1 MKKLPNRFLDM
12 MKLNDEDEFDEM
24 IEEDMDDE
32 DEEYEEEQ
40 KEKKGLFFFF
50 NKNKEAEEEEEEI
63 PEPAVQ
69 KTTRVTPAASDN
81 RRTRVAAR
89 KATSNIVS
97 IGRGEEVKV
106 VKPQS
111 FIESKTITDY
121 LKANKTVVVNLEGI
135 EITTAQRIIDCIGGA
150 SYALGG
156 SLEPISN
163 KIFIVAPKDIEI
175 SGDLIDE
182 LAGGEN
188 FISPDLGSF

>member
-1 MKKLPNRFLDM
+1 MGKLSNRFLNM
-12 MKLNDEDEFDEM
+12 MKLNDEDEFEEM
-24 IEEDMDDE
+24 IEDDF
-32 DEEYEEEQ
+32 EEEV
-40 KEKKGLFFFF
+40 
-50 NKNKEAEEEEEEI
+50 EEEEERGGFSFFRSRKQETEEVEE
-63 PEPAVQ
+63 EPVVA
-69 KTTRVTPAASDN
+69 KTTRVTPAVTE
-81 RRTRVAAR
+81 TRKPRNTR
-89 KATSNIVS
+89 KTSNIVS
-97 IGRGEEVKV
+97 IGRGDEVKV

-175 SGDLIDE
+175 SGDLRDE
-182 LAGGEN
+182 LAGES

>member
-1 MKKLPNRFLDM
+1 MKKLPSRFLDM
-12 MKLNDEDEFDEM
+12 MKLNDDDEFDEM
-24 IEEDMDDE
+24 IEEDLEEE
-32 DEEYEEEQ
+32 DEYEEEERG
-40 KEKKGLFFFF
+40 EKKGLFSFFG
-50 NKNKEAEEEEEEI
+50 KKKEEEEEEEEEI
-63 PEPAVQ
+63 APQ
-69 KTTRVTPAASDN
+69 KTTRVATP
-81 RRTRVAAR
+81 VAAPARNRSAGR
-89 KATSNIVS
+89 KSSNIVS

-121 LKANKTVVVNLEGI
+121 LKANKTVVMNLEGV

-163 KIFIVAPKDIEI
+163 KIFIVAPKDVEI

-182 LAGGEN
+182 LAGGDN
-188 FISPDLGSF
+188 LISPDLGSF

>member
-1 MKKLPNRFLDM
+1 MKKLPSRFLDM
-12 MKLNDEDEFDEM
+12 MKLSDDDEFDEM
-24 IEEDMDDE
+24 IEEDME
-32 DEEYEEEQ
+32 EEEYEEESG
-40 KEKKGLFFFF
+40 EKKGLFSFFH
-50 NKNKEAEEEEEEI
+50 KNKDEEEEEE
-63 PEPAVQ
+63 EEKPAPQ
-69 KTTRVTPAASDN
+69 KTTKVATPVTSAG
-81 RRTRVAAR
+81 RTRSSAR
-89 KATSNIVS
+89 KASNIVS

-121 LKANKTVVVNLEGI
+121 LKANKTVVMNLEGV

-163 KIFIVAPKDIEI
+163 KIFIVAPKDVEI

-182 LAGGEN
+182 LAGGDN

>member
-1 MKKLPNRFLDM
+1 MKKLPSRFLDM
-12 MKLNDEDEFDEM
+12 MKLNEDDDFDEM
-24 IEEDMDDE
+24 IEEDLEEE
-32 DEEYEEEQ
+32 DEYEEEETG
-40 KEKKGLFFFF
+40 EKKGFFSFF
-50 NKNKEAEEEEEEI
+50 GKKKEEEEEEEEI
-63 PEPAVQ
+63 VPQ
-69 KTTRVTPAASDN
+69 KTTRVATSVAAPARS
-81 RRTRVAAR
+81 RSAAR
-89 KATSNIVS
+89 KSSNIVS

-121 LKANKTVVVNLEGI
+121 LKANKTVVMNLEGV

-163 KIFIVAPKDIEI
+163 KIFIVAPKDVEI

-182 LAGGEN
+182 LAGGDN

>member
-1 MKKLPNRFLDM
+1 MKKLPSRFLDM
-12 MKLNDEDEFDEM
+12 MKLNDDDDFDEM
-24 IEEDMDDE
+24 IEEDLEEE
-32 DEEYEEEQ
+32 DEYEEERG
-40 KEKKGLFFFF
+40 EKKGLFSFFG
-50 NKNKEAEEEEEEI
+50 KKKEEEEEEEEEI
-63 PEPAVQ
+63 APQ
-69 KTTRVTPAASDN
+69 KTTRVATPVAAPARN
-81 RRTRVAAR
+81 RSAAR
-89 KATSNIVS
+89 KSSNIVS

-121 LKANKTVVVNLEGI
+121 LKANKTVVMNLEGV

-163 KIFIVAPKDIEI
+163 KIFIVAPKDVEI

-182 LAGGEN
+182 LAGGDN

>member
-12 MKLNDEDEFDEM
+12 MKLNDEDDFDEM

-32 DEEYEEEQ
+32 EEEEYEEE
-40 KEKKGLFFFF
+40 KEKKGFFSFLH
-50 NKNKEAEEEEEEI
+50 KDKDVEEEEEEEI

-69 KTTRVTPAASDN
+69 KTTRVSPSVTEP
-81 RRTRVAAR
+81 RRTRTASR
-89 KATSNIVS
+89 KSSNIVS

-163 KIFIVAPKDIEI
+163 KIFIVAPKDVDI

-182 LAGGEN
+182 LAGGDN

>member
-1 MKKLPNRFLDM
+1 MGKLSNRFLNM
-12 MKLNDEDEFDEM
+12 MKLNDEDEFEEM
-24 IEEDMDDE
+24 IEDE
-32 DEEYEEEQ
+32 FEEEV
-40 KEKKGLFFFF
+40 
-50 NKNKEAEEEEEEI
+50 EEEEERGGFSFFRNRKQETEEVDE
-63 PEPAVQ
+63 EPVVA
-69 KTTRVTPAASDN
+69 KTTRVTPQMTE
-81 RRTRVAAR
+81 TRKPRNAR
-89 KATSNIVS
+89 KTSNIVS
-97 IGRGEEVKV
+97 IGRGDEVKV

-175 SGDLIDE
+175 SGDLRDE
-182 LAGGEN
+182 LAGET

>member
-1 MKKLPNRFLDM
+1 MGKLSNRFLNM
-12 MKLNDEDEFDEM
+12 MKLNEEDEFEEM
-24 IEEDMDDE
+24 IED
-32 DEEYEEEQ
+32 EYEEEA
-40 KEKKGLFFFF
+40 L
-50 NKNKEAEEEEEEI
+50 EEEEERSAFSFFRSKKQEEEEPM
-63 PEPAVQ
+63 PEPVAAR
-69 KTTRVTPAASDN
+69 TTKVTPAVSES
-81 RRTRVAAR
+81 RRTRSVN
-89 KATSNIVS
+89 KKTSNIVS

-156 SLEPISN
+156 CLEPISN

-175 SGDLIDE
+175 SGDLRDE
-182 LAGGEN
+182 IAGES

>member
-1 MKKLPNRFLDM
+1 MKKLPSRFLDM
-12 MKLNDEDEFDEM
+12 MKLNDDDEFDEM
-24 IEEDMDDE
+24 IEEDLEEE
-32 DEEYEEEQ
+32 DEYEEEERG
-40 KEKKGLFFFF
+40 EKKGLFSFFG
-50 NKNKEAEEEEEEI
+50 KKKEEEEEEEEEI
-63 PEPAVQ
+63 APQ
-69 KTTRVTPAASDN
+69 KTTRVATP
-81 RRTRVAAR
+81 VAAPARNRSAGR
-89 KATSNIVS
+89 KSSNIVS

-121 LKANKTVVVNLEGI
+121 LKANKTVVMNLEGV

-163 KIFIVAPKDIEI
+163 KIFIVAPKDVEI

-182 LAGGEN
+182 LAGGDN